1 MRLGSRA
8 EDRQFARGLRRIGQ
22 KSRGQRSYRAQL
34 RQQKAGALRLGK
46 TGIVEV
52 RLHETEHF
60 ADRAPVR
67 VGVLAQIECCEMKAE
82 SIDRASQIL
91 QAAFGQD
98 PAAVG
103 DKRAIEDRKIAQ
115 QFAAVAI
122 ERRVANGV
130 LPGFEMI
137 EHPRR
142 RRQPRVDP
150 GNCPPV
156 WLVLSVG

>member
-60 ADRAPVR
+60 ADRAHVR
-67 VGVLAQIECCEMKAE
+67 VGVLAQIERGEMKAE

-91 QAAFGQD
+91 QAALSQD
-98 PAAVG
+98 PGALG
-103 DKRAIEDRKIAQ
+103 DKRAVEDRKIGQ
-115 QFAAVAI
+115 QLAAVAKGW
-122 ERRVANGV
+122 RVANRV
-130 LPGFEMI
+130 LRDSE
-137 EHPRR
+137 
-142 RRQPRVDP
+142 
-150 GNCPPV
+150 
-156 WLVLSVG
+156 